1 MQKIPIYYSPD
12 HQLHQPRYEYDRGIQ
27 IPYQEVPLR
36 IEVAL
41 KAFGRLPECE
51 IITPEVNTPMAAI
64 ERVHTP
70 DLIQHLIEQ
79 SHFAAQATS
88 NPTGW

>member
-12 HQLHQPRYEYDRGIQ
+12 HQLHQPLYEYDRGIQ
-27 IPYQEVPLR
+27 IPYQEVPQR

-64 ERVHTP
+64 ERVHIQ

-79 SHFAAQATS
+79 SHFAAQTTS